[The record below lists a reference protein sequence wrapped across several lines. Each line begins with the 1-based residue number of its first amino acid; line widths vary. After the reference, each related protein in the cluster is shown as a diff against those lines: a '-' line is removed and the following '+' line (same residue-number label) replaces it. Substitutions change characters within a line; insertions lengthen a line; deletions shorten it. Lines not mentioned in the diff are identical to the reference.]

1 MNFSTLY
8 TGITMDKSFSIF
20 VLFCLLSVAGHISN
34 NNLVLVH
41 FRNINNHVLVQ
52 KGKNRHLPIDITSV
66 LWKSNPV
73 RDIRQVRW
81 INSARSLPNSYLCP
95 ISFIPGTIKRKKL
108 CPTTHH
114 SPVSD
119 GTAAGSKP
127 TLWLLVVFVLM
138 SYCFIFVCIQKK
150 R

>member
-1 MNFSTLY
+1 MQIFW
-8 TGITMDKSFSIF
+8 KKCVSFGENSHHY

-41 FRNINNHVLVQ
+41 FKNINNHVLVQ
-52 KGKNRHLPIDITSV
+52 KEKNRHLPIDITSV

-95 ISFIPGTIKRKKL
+95 ISFIPGTIKRKKASSI
-108 CPTTHH
+108 CRSIWYH
-114 SPVSD
+114 SYSDTVRNMSKIVLRFFVSV
-119 GTAAGSKP
+119 G
-127 TLWLLVVFVLM
+127 
-138 SYCFIFVCIQKK
+138 
-150 R
+150 